1 MEGSALHLENRTQ
14 VIVWLRENY
23 KHATTTSVSKRS
35 VFAHY
40 LEACKRQSVA
50 TPISHTYFGKLV
62 RKAFPDVRCNRK
74 GPRGSAQQH
83 YRLIRADGGDAD
95 EFLSAHFGDELEAEE
110 AAEEEYR
117 AKRAKRSSSKKKT
130 TAAALRKNGVSTS
143 TAGRVRVR
151 AAATAAASTIS
162 RMISADQAP
171 ANLTEAWSFSSA
183 PSSPSFSATA
193 SVPSSPGAQ
202 AYAESDEDDH
212 DEEEYTEEL
221 IEEEYVEEE
230 QQEPEQEQEEDDED
244 NGDDDA
250 YESDDASSTGANG
263 NEEVEFNFDLP
274 QFEITPGEES
284 PGTSFSYE
292 AGHSISGHEQNMR
305 LQQQLQQSRPVSTQA
320 QAQFAIPQPPQQH
333 QQHQQSMGYFEPSA
347 FYDFVSP
354 DLEMPL
360 SAINQVNLAED
371 FGWSVPS
378 MPSAVVVDN
387 CASAYHHQQQAHYYQ
402 QQQQQPVHSYLLADQ
417 LPATQCSDLA
427 EWVAHYCN

>member
-1 MEGSALHLENRTQ
+1 MG
-14 VIVWLRENY
+14 
-23 KHATTTSVSKRS
+23 
-35 VFAHY
+35 
-40 LEACKRQSVA
+40 SVA
-50 TPISHTYFGKLV
+50 PTFDLERHSAAGGGRDGDHMQLLFVVSDGRFGTRGK
-62 RKAFPDVRCNRK
+62 DVKRW
-74 GPRGSAQQH
+74 
-83 YRLIRADGGDAD
+83 IREALKRNVFIVFIITDAARPNAINLATQPHPNAPVDD
-95 EFLSAHFGDELEAEE
+95 EEAEV
-110 AAEEEYR
+110 R
-117 AKRAKRSSSKKKT
+117 AKRAKRSSNKKKT
-130 TAAALRKNGVSTS
+130 TAAALRKNGVSA

-202 AYAESDEDDH
+202 AYAESDEDDDH
-212 DEEEYTEEL
+212 DEEYTEEL

-230 QQEPEQEQEEDDED
+230 QQEPEQELEEDEDDGDED
-244 NGDDDA
+244 EDA
-250 YESDDASSTGANG
+250 YESDDASSTGANA

-292 AGHSISGHEQNMR
+292 AGHSISGHEQNLR
-305 LQQQLQQSRPVSTQA
+305 LQQQLQQSLPASTQA

-333 QQHQQSMGYFEPSA
+333 QQQQSMGYFEPSA

-378 MPSAVVVDN
+378 MPSAVVDN
-387 CASAYHHQQQAHYYQ
+387 CASAYHHQHQQAHYYQ
-402 QQQQQPVHSYLLADQ
+402 QHQQHQQQPVHSYLLADQ

>member
-14 VIVWLRENY
+14 VIVWYRYSVFSFNCRFLSSLFVLFPTLRENY

-130 TAAALRKNGVSTS
+130 TRPRSAR
-143 TAGRVRVR
+143 TASRRR
-151 AAATAAASTIS
+151 PPAAS
-162 RMISADQAP
+162 
-171 ANLTEAWSFSSA
+171 
-183 PSSPSFSATA
+183 ATC
-193 SVPSSPGAQ
+193 
-202 AYAESDEDDH
+202 
-212 DEEEYTEEL
+212 
-221 IEEEYVEEE
+221 
-230 QQEPEQEQEEDDED
+230 
-244 NGDDDA
+244 
-250 YESDDASSTGANG
+250 ASSSSSSS
-263 NEEVEFNFDLP
+263 L
-274 QFEITPGEES
+274 
-284 PGTSFSYE
+284 
-292 AGHSISGHEQNMR
+292 
-305 LQQQLQQSRPVSTQA
+305 A